1 MSHASGLIDKLAL
14 QAHPEGGWY
23 REIYRSP
30 TRVETAGGSRSAIT
44 TIYYLLERH
53 QLSRWHVVQADEL
66 WHFYAGAPLQLL
78 EYDPTTRRLMRHVL
92 GHVDTAPAASA
103 GGAAGAAIAAAPA
116 ASATPVAVIPARVW
130 QAACSLGEYSL
141 VGCTV
146 GPGFEFAD
154 FQFTSDLPSH
164 ADHFKGDLAPF
175 AGLL

>member
-1 MSHASGLIDKLAL
+1 VSPASGLIDKLAL
-14 QAHPEGGWY
+14 QPHPEGGWY

-30 TRVETAGGSRSAIT
+30 TRVETARGSRSAIT

-66 WHFYAGAPLQLL
+66 WHFYAGAPLELL
-78 EYDPTTRRLMRHVL
+78 EYDPTTRTLTRHELSETSV
-92 GHVDTAPAASA
+92 G
-103 GGAAGAAIAAAPA
+103 
-116 ASATPVAVIPARVW
+116 VIPAGVW
-130 QAACSLGEYSL
+130 QAARSLGEYSL

-164 ADHFKGDLAPF
+164 ADHFKGDLAAF
-175 AGLL
+175 ASLL